1 MKGYWSVDYWKAKD
15 GRWILIDMAE
25 GEKSWHPSKCKYSN
39 MPKENPPEK
48 PDLSYL
54 VEKKD

>member
-39 MPKENPPEK
+39 MPPE
-48 PDLSYL
+48 PRG
-54 VEKKD
+54 ETTEAEGTR